1 MGKTMH
7 CAHNDEMS
15 LLMSLQLDGL
25 LATKDE
31 GRLQQH
37 LARCSSCQTEWVA
50 MQEVEALFEEVEL
63 VGPPLGFAV
72 RVDRRLATRSRKQK
86 QTFGGLAVLTSSLS
100 LAGVT
105 IGVVVLIALGVLVW
119 SWLGPQGTSAVSQ
132 VASGVGLLG
141 KGATLFLK
149 DVLLRYGLPLV
160 LLVGVGLL
168 FLVGMWTW
176 LFVHRPGNS
185 RHNGYV

>member
-7 CAHNDEMS
+7 CPDNEEMS
-15 LLMSLQLDGL
+15 LLMSSKLDGE
-25 LATKDE
+25 LAAGDE
-31 GRLQQH
+31 RLLQQH
-37 LARCSSCQTEWVA
+37 LAGCPICQAEWAA
-50 MQEVEALFEEVEL
+50 MQQVSALFDGVEM

-72 RVDRRLATRSRKQK
+72 RVDRRLATKARKQK

-105 IGVVVLIALGVLVW
+105 IGAVVLIALGVLVW
-119 SWLGPQGTSAVSQ
+119 IWLGPQGATAVSQ

-168 FLVGMWTW
+168 FLVGMWAW

-185 RHNGYV
+185 HHNGYV